1 MLLQGS
7 CHCRVVKF
15 TVESVTPY
23 PFMRCYCEV
32 CRKTQG
38 GGGFAINLG
47 ARSKTL
53 TVSGQRSVRT
63 YRARGETVSGGVA
76 EDGCSYL
83 RRKFCGICGSAL
95 WCEDPRWPELL
106 HPFASAIDTT
116 LPRTPEAVHIMLGS
130 VPDWVSFDRRKK
142 HLYFEDY
149 PDESIE
155 SWHRRHGLIGTE

>member
-15 TVESVTPY
+15 SVESVTPY

-47 ARSKTL
+47 AQSKNFSVT
-53 TVSGQRSVRT
+53 GRRSVRT
-63 YRARGETVSGGVA
+63 YRARGKSVAGGA
-76 EDGCSYL
+76 DEDGFSYL
-83 RRKFCGICGSAL
+83 RRNFCGICGSAL
-95 WCEDPRWPELL
+95 WCEDPRWPDLV
-106 HPFASAIDTT
+106 HPFASAIDTP
-116 LPRTPEAVHIMLGS
+116 LPKTPKATHIMLSS
-130 VPDWVSFDRRKK
+130 VPDWVYLDRRKK
-142 HLYFEDY
+142 HAHFDCY

-155 SWHRRHGLIGTE
+155 DWHRRHGLIGE

>member
-53 TVSGQRSVRT
+53 TVSGRRSVRT
-63 YRARGETVSGGVA
+63 YRARGESVSGGPA
-76 EDGCSYL
+76 EDGFSYL
-83 RRKFCGICGSAL
+83 RRNFCGICGSAL
-95 WCEDPRWPELL
+95 WCEDPRWPDLV

-116 LPRTPEAVHIMLGS
+116 LPETPEAIHIMVNS
-130 VPDWVSFDRRKK
+130 VPDWVSLDKGKK
-142 HLYFEDY
+142 HLYFDDY
-149 PDESIE
+149 SDETIE
-155 SWHRRHGLIGTE
+155 NWHRRHGIIGD